1 MENKKI
7 QKAKGVIENKI
18 LERIMREL
26 SRAIVYKDGGCRE
39 VNSCSQCGNFDVYYK
54 KDGCGFGVL
63 TFSCA
68 ELCLMLMCDRWD
80 ERVAIIDYNS
90 ISGNC
95 PLPLWDRIKTHAPD
109 EFPEPNE
116 DLIIKYRRKREQPCT
131 VTGFRGKENWYLL
144 STHRGFSDDIKV
156 ISWEYLKKMEK
167 DDE

>member
-1 MENKKI
+1 MSE
-7 QKAKGVIENKI
+7 
-18 LERIMREL
+18 
-26 SRAIVYKDGGCRE
+26 SRAMVYKDGSCRE

-95 PLPLWDRIKTHAPD
+95 PLPRWDAVRWYDHSEITEYFGKIDCEYVEVRLKHDDGRIQPV
-109 EFPEPNE
+109 F
-116 DLIIKYRRKREQPCT
+116 IKK
-131 VTGFRGKENWYLL
+131 VGLGAVDKKDSLL
-144 STHRGFSDDIKV
+144 LGTEV
-156 ISWEYLKKMEK
+156 LKWRPVQ
-167 DDE
+167 

>member
-1 MENKKI
+1 MSE
-7 QKAKGVIENKI
+7 
-18 LERIMREL
+18 
-26 SRAIVYKDGGCRE
+26 SRAMVYKDGSCRE

-95 PLPLWDRIKTHAPD
+95 PLPDWEKVRKHSPD
-109 EFPEPNE
+109 EHPENNEAVLLKLEYTPNSLH
-116 DLIIKYRRKREQPCT
+116 DPGILYRMGY
-131 VTGFRGKENWYLL
+131 VVENADYWSCFDRTILDVMK
-144 STHRGFSDDIKV
+144 HFK
-156 ISWEYLKKMEK
+156 SWRYINE
-167 DDE
+167 